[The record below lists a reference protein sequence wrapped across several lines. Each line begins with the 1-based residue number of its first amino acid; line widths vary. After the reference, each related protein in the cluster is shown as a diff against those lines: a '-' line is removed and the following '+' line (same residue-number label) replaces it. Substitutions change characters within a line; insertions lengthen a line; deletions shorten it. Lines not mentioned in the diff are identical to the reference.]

1 MEEILSDESDEI
13 DEFSDSE
20 SDEMNNELIIIRPH
34 KHNLHKK
41 TKKVN
46 YNETTRKSQN
56 ISEEAT
62 QSPQS
67 VKPDDIIKIVLEII
81 IKSLNHYWKE
91 PDSNALISTILDPRY
106 KDLEFLS
113 DEQLKMKTEIN
124 LQSLYDDLKFE
135 LNPGEELSTVIPVT
149 KEIKE
154 DSIFS
159 TLHRNESQRKRKA
172 NEVNNYLNDNI
183 TELADPNTNPFKWW
197 NENKQRF
204 PVLAILARKYLSIPA
219 TSVPSERLF
228 SDAGNNMT
236 NKRTHLNPKFFQ
248 EILFIKR
255 NSKYIDM
262 FTLANK
268 VNIFN

>member
-1 MEEILSDESDEI
+1 
-13 DEFSDSE
+13 
-20 SDEMNNELIIIRPH
+20 
-34 KHNLHKK
+34 
-41 TKKVN
+41 
-46 YNETTRKSQN
+46 
-56 ISEEAT
+56 
-62 QSPQS
+62 
-67 VKPDDIIKIVLEII
+67 
-81 IKSLNHYWKE
+81 
-91 PDSNALISTILDPRY
+91 
-106 KDLEFLS
+106 
-113 DEQLKMKTEIN
+113 MKTEIN

-135 LNPGEELSTVIPVT
+135 LNSGEELSTVTPVT

-236 NKRTHLNPKFFQ
+236 NKRTCLNPKFFQ
-248 EILFIKR
+248 EILFIKK
-255 NSKYIDM
+255 NSKYMDIFDL
-262 FTLANK
+262 LASKK
-268 VNIFN
+268 VNI